1 MGGTWGGGERGL
13 ERWVRGA
20 SGYFM
25 YSARRLR
32 AAEEIG
38 AFWASM
44 RIRDGSEL
52 WDPLDGLTSNG
63 LEGYAVRI

>member
-1 MGGTWGGGERGL
+1 MIGLVAMVSNERGL

-20 SGYFM
+20 SRYFM

-32 AAEEIG
+32 VAEEIG
-38 AFWASM
+38 AFWARV

-52 WDPLDGLTSNG
+52 VGSP
-63 LEGYAVRI
+63 